1 MLKVEN
7 KLILSWGDVETL
19 TKELCIK
26 IITEL
31 PNIDSVHGIARG
43 GLIPAVM
50 VSHILD
56 LPYVDVVGPNT
67 LVIDDIADSGLTLE
81 KSPGVYTAVL
91 HYKSHTS
98 TFKPNIW
105 AEEHTGD
112 EWVVYPFEKSDSNAI
127 QDYLVNPTSKEQLDI
142 PEWLEMANELL
153 ANEPDERQDERDDLN
168 LIGGLTMPKTNT
180 NKLNK

>member
-7 KLILSWGDVETL
+7 KFILSWNDVETL
-19 TKELCIK
+19 VKELCIK

-50 VSHILD
+50 VSHMLD
-56 LPYVDVVGPNT
+56 LPYVDLVGPNT

-81 KSPGVYTAVL
+81 KAPGVYTAVL

-98 TFKPNIW
+98 SFKPNIW
-105 AEEHTGD
+105 AEEHKGD
-112 EWVVYPFEKSDSNAI
+112 EWVVYPFERTDAMAK
-127 QDYLVNPTSKEQLDI
+127 QDYLLTTEGMEQVNI
-142 PEWLEMANELL
+142 PEWLEIANEIL